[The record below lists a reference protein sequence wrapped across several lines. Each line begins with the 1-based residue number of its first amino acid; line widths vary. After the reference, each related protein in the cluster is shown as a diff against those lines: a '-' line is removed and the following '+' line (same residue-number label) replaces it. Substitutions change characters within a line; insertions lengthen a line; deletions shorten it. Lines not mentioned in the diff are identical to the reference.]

1 MEMIQAEELVYEYE
15 KRDDE
20 GNVVGMHRAV
30 DGVDIDVRPGQ
41 FVAILG
47 HNGSGKS
54 TLAKHMNAI
63 LVPTGGTM
71 WVNGRDTKDPNEL
84 MNVRQS
90 AGMVFQNP
98 DNQIIGT
105 VVEEDVGFGPENLG
119 VPTDEIWKRVEDS
132 LRAVGMLEY
141 RKNSPNKLSGGQKQ
155 RVAIA
160 GVIAMEPQCIVLD
173 EPTAMLD
180 PNGRKEVLRTVH
192 ELRKRKNVT
201 VILITHYM
209 EEVVDADW
217 VYVMD
222 SGHVVMRGTPRQ
234 IFSQVDEL
242 KKYHL
247 DVPQVTM
254 LAEELRKRGMDI
266 PKGIL
271 HREELVQYIMKAQKK
286 THRNGETN
294 VNKTGTYKLYLQSR

>member
-71 WVNGRDTKDPNEL
+71 WVNGRDTKEPNEL

-132 LRAVGMLEY
+132 LRSVGMLEY

-271 HREELVQYIMKAQKK
+271 HREELVGYIMKAQKK
-286 THRNGETN
+286 DA
-294 VNKTGTYKLYLQSR
+294 

>member
-30 DGVDIDVRPGQ
+30 DGVDMDVRPGQ

-71 WVNGRDTKDPNEL
+71 WVNGRDTKEPNEL

-132 LRAVGMLEY
+132 LKAVGMLEY

-242 KKYHL
+242 KRYHL

-271 HREELVQYIMKAQKK
+271 HREELVEYIRCEM
-286 THRNGETN
+286 TPI
-294 VNKTGTYKLYLQSR
+294 